1 LSNFSPTHA
10 VFVTPSQVSNFENSF
25 IDVYP
30 NPTVDKV
37 FIASK
42 YLIRNLKIYDVSG
55 KLCFMENNIS
65 NKYELDVSGFS
76 KGIYTVNIIDKENSY
91 VTKLFVE

>member
-10 VFVTPSQVSNFENSF
+10 VFVTPSQVNNFENSF

-30 NPTVDKV
+30 NPALDKV
-37 FIASK
+37 FIESK
-42 YLIRNLKIYDVSG
+42 YLIRSLKIYDVSG
-55 KLCFMENNIS
+55 KLCFMDNTIS
-65 NKYELDVSGFS
+65 NQYELDISGFS
-76 KGIYTVNIIDKENSY
+76 EGIYTINVIDEENSY